1 MGSTV
6 FAPRQ
11 LGFCTM
17 RICVELDQQEHPK
30 GQGFC
35 RSGVDVDEHQRASVA
50 RLQFVLGRCVWQDVC
65 FRKARH
71 PFRDRWGAQVPFGNM
86 QARERLFGQLL
97 DSAMELNHL
106 LKDHTLT
113 LTDLADRFNF
123 ASLSHFSRYV

>member
-1 MGSTV
+1 MNNSDFTHKL
-6 FAPRQ
+6 A
-11 LGFCTM
+11 
-17 RICVELDQQEHPK
+17 HPHH
-30 GQGFC
+30 
-35 RSGVDVDEHQRASVA
+35 RQRAV
-50 RLQFVLGRCVWQDVC
+50 
-65 FRKARH
+65 RH
-71 PFRDRWGAQVPFGNM
+71 AQIPFGNM